1 MKLKI
6 KLLSL
11 GLLVALAAGALVV
24 VNAGATA
31 GGHFTSNREL
41 TTLEVI
47 EQDPDTLEFF
57 AGATKGVRCEKA
69 TYHGWF
75 AGTTVTAFTL
85 TPKYEECFTT
95 GGKVG
100 GVTIT
105 THGCGFEFTVRPDP
119 ENKHNTM
126 HIKCPSGKKI
136 TIVDTEA
143 TGGSC
148 TTEIGPQ
155 TVEGVVYKKTSWQ
168 GTESLTAEFTVQKIQ
183 YTLHNGMCS
192 LLGTTRNDGELKGS
206 FIIKAWNTEDEEQG
220 ADITAT

>member
-1 MKLKI
+1 MNLKLKI
-6 KLLSL
+6 L
-11 GLLVALAAGALVV
+11 GLSCLTALAAGALVV

-31 GGHFTSNREL
+31 GGHFTSNRAL

-47 EQDPDTLEFF
+47 EQGSDTLEFF
-57 AGATKGVRCEKA
+57 AGATKAVHCQDA
-69 TYHGWF
+69 NYHGWF

-85 TPKYEECFTT
+85 TPEYKECLTT

-105 THGCGFEFTVRPDP
+105 THGCFFEFTVRPDP

-126 HIKCPSGKKI
+126 HIKCPSKKI

-143 TGGSC
+143 MGGSC

-168 GTESLTAEFTVQKIQ
+168 GTESLTAEFTVKKIQ

-192 LLGTTRNDGELKGS
+192 LLFGTTHNDGELKGS
-206 FIIKAWNTEDEEQG
+206 FIIKAWNTENTTQG
-220 ADITAT
+220 ADIQAT

>member
-6 KLLSL
+6 KLLGL
-11 GLLVALAAGALVV
+11 GLLAVLAAGALVV

-31 GGHFTSNREL
+31 GGHFTSNRAL

-47 EQDPDTLEFF
+47 EQGSDTLEFF
-57 AGATKGVRCEKA
+57 AGPTKGIHCGNA

-85 TPKYEECFTT
+85 TPEYKECLTT
-95 GGKVG
+95 GGKVD

-105 THGCGFEFTVRPDP
+105 THGCALEFTVRPDP

-126 HIKCPSGKKI
+126 HIKCPSNKKI

-148 TTEIGPQ
+148 TTEVGPQ
-155 TVEGVVYKKTSWQ
+155 TVEGVVYNKTSWE
-168 GTESLTAEFTVQKIQ
+168 GTESLTAEFTVKKIQ
-183 YTLHNGMCS
+183 YTLHNGACVIS
-192 LLGTTRNDGELKGS
+192 GTTHNDGELKGS
-206 FIIKAWNTEDEEQG
+206 VIIKAWNTENPLQG
-220 ADITAT
+220 ADIQAT

>member
-1 MKLKI
+1 MSLKMKM
-6 KLLSL
+6 L
-11 GLLVALAAGALVV
+11 GLCILATVAVSAVV
-24 VNAGATA
+24 VANAAATA
-31 GGHFTSNREL
+31 GGHFVSNRAL

-47 EQDPDTLEFF
+47 ETSSDTLEFF
-57 AGATKGVRCEKA
+57 AGPTKGIPCENA

-85 TPKYEECFTT
+85 TPEYKECLTT

-105 THGCGFEFTVRPDP
+105 THGCAFEFTVRADP
-119 ENKHNTM
+119 ENKHNTL

-143 TGGSC
+143 GGGSC
-148 TTEIGPQ
+148 TTEVGPQ
-155 TVEGVVYKKTSWQ
+155 TVEGVVYKKISWE
-168 GTESLTAEFTVQKIQ
+168 GTEALTAEFTVKKIQ
-183 YTLHNGMCS
+183 YTFHVGVCVF
-192 LLGTTRNDGELKGS
+192 LGTNHADGELKGS
-206 FIIKAWNTEDEEQG
+206 VIIKAWNTENPEQG